1 MFKIT
6 VADYLIEKL
15 ARVGLKHM
23 FFLPGGG
30 CMYLVDALARSSKM
44 QGIALLHEQSVGIAA
59 EAYAQ
64 FTNKLSACLVTTGPG
79 ATNALTPCAAAW
91 TDSTPMLFISG
102 QVKTSDN
109 AKRFGVRQLGF
120 QEVPII
126 EIVSPITKKAIQ
138 LDWSMNIPKVI
149 EDLLHDATSGR
160 PGPVWLDIPL
170 DIQNAV
176 IEVNSWSVPSQDSA
190 TSHADSVPGVE
201 KMVSDWKSAK
211 RPLLLIG
218 NGVRLSNESARVS
231 QLMQATQTPALLTWK
246 MIDFLS
252 EQDPLNAGRPGSMGQ
267 RHANIL
273 QQNSDFILCLGSRLD
288 LGQVAYRL
296 DNFAPAAKRYICEVD
311 SREVSKLLG
320 HFVAFNMDIS
330 DFLDS
335 VEPVLFKNLSDF
347 PDRRTWKSKIKTL
360 KDNFSRRKPFPR
372 HTGQGVDLYDFI
384 HLLSKNLSTDHI
396 IVPGSSG
403 ACSELVMQS
412 FEVKVGQRVLNSEG
426 LGPMGFGLPAVLGVS
441 IASDRKQVV
450 SIDGDGGFLM
460 NIQELISLKYNNIP
474 ATIFILNN
482 NGYGSIR
489 STQKAYFDG
498 RYLGIDSDH
507 GLGLPNWQEMIMGF
521 EVDFCSLKSLE
532 ELETFFENW
541 NNVNDPL
548 VVEIK
553 VTSSQVVEPRVATRR
568 SNDGLLQ
575 TDDMEDMS
583 PKLSPDELSEI
594 RNFLLSESNPK
605 NWRSL

>member
-1 MFKIT
+1 MSKMT
-6 VADYLIEKL
+6 VADYVIEKL
-15 ARVGLKHM
+15 ASVGLRHM

-30 CMYLVDALARSSKM
+30 CMYLVDALSRNSKM
-44 QGIALLHEQSVGIAA
+44 QGIALLHEQSVGVAA

-64 FTNKLSACLVTTGPG
+64 FTNQLSACLVTTGPG

-102 QVKTSDN
+102 QVKTADN
-109 AKRFGVRQLGF
+109 AKQFGVRQLGF
-120 QEVPII
+120 QEVPIV
-126 EIVSPITKKAIQ
+126 EIASPITKKAIQ

-149 EDLLHDATSGR
+149 EDLLHEATSGR

-176 IEVNSWSVPSQDSA
+176 IEVNSGFDSLNNSGITHNA
-190 TSHADSVPGVE
+190 HSPDIE

-218 NGVRLSNESARVS
+218 NGVRLSNESIRVR
-231 QLMQATQTPALLTWK
+231 QLMRATQTPALLTWK

-296 DNFAPAAKRYICEVD
+296 DNFAPAAKRYICEID
-311 SREVSKLLG
+311 SKEVSKLLG
-320 HFVAFNMDIS
+320 HFCAFNMDIS

-335 VEPVLFKNLSDF
+335 VEPILGMNLPNF
-347 PDRRTWKSKIKTL
+347 PNRNTWVSKIKVL
-360 KDNFSRRKPFPR
+360 KDRFSQRKPFPR
-372 HTGQGVDLYDFI
+372 HTGYGLDLYDFI
-384 HLLSKNLSTDHI
+384 HLLSENVSSDVI

-403 ACSELVMQS
+403 ACSEVVMQS
-412 FEVKVGQRVLNSEG
+412 FEVKFGQRVLNSEG

-441 IASDRKQVV
+441 IASNRSQII

-460 NIQELISLKYNNIP
+460 NIQELISLKHNKIP

-489 STQKAYFDG
+489 STQKAFFDG
-498 RYLGIDSDH
+498 RYFGIDPDH
-507 GLGLPNWQEMIMGF
+507 GLGLPKWQDMILGF
-521 EVDFCSLKSLE
+521 GIDFRSIKSLE
-532 ELETFFENW
+532 ELKTFFRHW
-541 NNVNDPL
+541 NKVNSPL
-548 VVEIK
+548 IVEII
-553 VTSSQVVEPRVATRR
+553 VQSSQLTGPKVATRR
-568 SNDGLLQ
+568 SDDGTLH

-583 PKLSPDELSEI
+583 PKLFPDELIKI
-594 RNFLLSESNPK
+594 RNFLFSESNLK
-605 NWRSL
+605 N